1 MTSTPLR
8 WANILIGG
16 FLAELCVFAV
26 VFPALYLFGQQAFL
40 ASILIASAVM
50 PFVFAVWV
58 GRVVDSRFVLHGA
71 LVGLVAAVIYLGL
84 AWGQPQPLLYKIAH
98 GLKIAGG
105 MAGGMV
111 AARRRPAAVAH
122 P

>member
-16 FLAELCVFAV
+16 FLAELCVFAI
-26 VFPALYLFGQQAFL
+26 VFPALWLFGQQAFL
-40 ASILIASAVM
+40 ASIILASALM
-50 PFVFAVWV
+50 PFAFGAWV
-58 GRVVDSRFVLHGA
+58 GRSAGARFALHGA
-71 LVGLVAAVIYLGL
+71 LVGLVAALIYTAL
-84 AWGQPQPLLYKIAH
+84 AWGQTQPLLYKISH
-98 GLKIAGG
+98 IVKILGG

-111 AARRRPAAVAH
+111 AARRKSAATTN